1 MHKMDRLDV
10 LRGTTPSSDVT
21 AVGARVPSPAVST
34 VEAQVEDEMRMIKNR
49 ARAMPPTRPV
59 TAGLPTKRDIA
70 AGLYITKQAT
80 RPSAGLLSA
89 TIMAPRSVPTVHS
102 SGTWADLKKGDI
114 VSRIHA
120 DMEVM
125 SALAAARTF
134 DASERAL
141 KSMLD
146 GVRHPKGVEA
156 AVLSTHRKHKSR
168 VDKDSL
174 EGRNYGRKRSWEAHW
189 TKSETAPAASAG
201 LAALSSVHRSNT
213 QASLLGVS
221 GRGSGS
227 GVGGSDFGF
236 SGAPGN
242 VWQRRLMKARAL
254 PLMKPRPLQDEAPDT
269 LAAMAASRWDAR
281 HRTYTASTKR
291 LAHETNGWNHGD
303 WHLSTSVTDVRFQH
317 SLNNVRRNRYI
328 PPTPLANDDRTR
340 EMTGGEASHPRRS
353 HAPRLLKN
361 IWEPRLE
368 WAESGDYYDTEAIRA
383 KRFAIDWKRSMDM
396 GLVKIIMQNDDGDDD
411 GVEDED
417 GDGIPDEVEEVGEI
431 LWNHSLLLHEVFLES
446 ASLSR
451 SLDLVSMNA
460 FSKFVVD
467 CTLFDKTSNL
477 CKLSHFD
484 QMFLRADALGKKQER
499 LRAEREGSDS
509 SVIRKRPVTE
519 QEHMLSVS
527 EFFVCIVLIA
537 INKYVLTDKIRERIE
552 DVSCA
557 VERLLAVD
565 VESHYFSVSRDAD
578 VFRRCHCYKESSC
591 AVLCRREAELRA
603 IFDFMACFGSKGKL
617 VHDKV
622 PTITLLEWLSSLKHL
637 NIIGLDVSERD
648 ALRCFSW
655 SRMVVEDSQ
664 TPKGHFKNTVL
675 PFEGFMEAVCRVAT
689 QKALPTKEE
698 LSAPEECGQWMA
710 ELRTTRAT
718 DYDEMLMQRATEW
731 GEPPPADYPHI
742 LECTIVL
749 LAFEVRDSK
758 KQSRPQV
765 LA

>member
-1 MHKMDRLDV
+1 MGQHDYV
-10 LRGTTPSSDVT
+10 LRGATPSSDVT
-21 AVGARVPSPAVST
+21 TVGARVPSST

-49 ARAMPPTRPV
+49 ARAVPPTRPV

-70 AGLYITKQAT
+70 AGLYITKQ
-80 RPSAGLLSA
+80 GLLPA
-89 TIMAPRSVPTVHS
+89 TITAPRSVPTVHS
-102 SGTWADLKKGDI
+102 SGTWSDLSKGDI
-114 VSRIHA
+114 LSRVHA

-125 SALAAARTF
+125 SVLAAARTF

-141 KSMLD
+141 ESMLD
-146 GVRHPKGVEA
+146 DVRHPKGVLEA
-156 AVLSTHRKHKSR
+156 AVLSTHRKHKSH
-168 VDKDSL
+168 VDNVSL
-174 EGRNYGRKRSWEAHW
+174 EGRKRSWEAHW
-189 TKSETAPAASAG
+189 TKSDTAPAASAG
-201 LAALSSVHRSNT
+201 LAAMPSAHRSNT
-213 QASLLGVS
+213 QTSLLGAS

-227 GVGGSDFGF
+227 GADGSDFGF

-281 HRTYTASTKR
+281 HRTYTASSKR
-291 LAHETNGWNHGD
+291 LAHATNGWNHGD
-303 WHLSTSVTDVRFQH
+303 WQLSTSVTDVRFQH

-328 PPTPLANDDRTR
+328 PPTPPADDGRTR
-340 EMTGGEASHPRRS
+340 ETTGGEASHPRRS
-353 HAPRLLKN
+353 HAPRPLKN

-368 WAESGDYYDTEAIRA
+368 WAESGDYFDTEAIRA
-383 KRFAIDWKRSMDM
+383 KRFAMDWKRTMDM

-411 GVEDED
+411 GIEDED

-431 LWNHSLLLHEVFLES
+431 LWKHSLLLHEVFVES

-451 SLDLVSMNA
+451 SLDLVGMNA

-467 CTLFDKTSNL
+467 CALFDKTSNL
-477 CKLSHFD
+477 CQLSHFD

-499 LRAEREGSDS
+499 LRAEREGSNS
-509 SVIRKRPVTE
+509 SVIRKRPVTD
-519 QEHMLSVS
+519 QEHTLSVS

-537 INKYVLTDKIRERIE
+537 INKYVLTDKVRERIE

-565 VESHYFSVSRDAD
+565 VESRYISVSRDAD
-578 VFRRCHCYKESSC
+578 VFRRCHCYQESSC
-591 AVLCRREAELRA
+591 AVLCRREAELRV

-637 NIIGLDVSERD
+637 NFIGPDVSERD
-648 ALRCFSW
+648 SLRCFSW

-664 TPKGHFKNTVL
+664 TPNGHFKNTVL
-675 PFEGFMEAVCRVAT
+675 PFEGFMEAVCRVAA

-698 LSAPEECGQWMA
+698 LNAPEECGQWMV

-731 GEPPPADYPHI
+731 GSPPPADYPHT

-758 KQSRPQV
+758 RQTRPQV
-765 LA
+765 LLSR